1 MSEIVLAIIEATGV
15 GIAVHAWDTG
25 NLEMLIGGLM
35 FSLLFLMIAA
45 LIAVEAMEAKDGK

>member
-25 NLEMLIGGLM
+25 NLNMMIGGIG
-35 FSLLFLMIAA
+35 FTLLFLMIAA
-45 LIAVEAMEAKDGK
+45 MSVVEEVKNK

>member
-25 NLEMLIGGLM
+25 NLEMLLGGLM

-45 LIAVEAMEAKDGK
+45 VSAVEEMEAKHGN

>member
-45 LIAVEAMEAKDGK
+45 VSAVEEMEAKHGN

>member
-45 LIAVEAMEAKDGK
+45 LIAVEEMEAKHGN